1 MDSAPEES
9 QLPTIEAFKQ
19 DPKISIRAAAKIES
33 FETCPDDDVIT
44 PHQDVITPHQDVI
57 TPHQDVITPHQDVML
72 CLFVENPQNQRNT

>member
-44 PHQDVITPHQDVI
+44 PHQDVIP
-57 TPHQDVITPHQDVML
+57 
-72 CLFVENPQNQRNT
+72 CLFVENPQNERNT